1 VGAGRWSSPDYTA
14 ARVMMETSRQLQL
27 REAQAA
33 RELGSEV
40 GADGHRVGRD
50 PRKMTRDE
58 LRLLGHEPKSPVE
71 ALRARCLGCCVGSAD
86 EVRKCMALA
95 CPSWPF
101 RMGINP
107 WRTVSE
113 GRRESGRRL
122 AAKRAAKSSQLKSNL
137 AADGGMAP
145 AATLPPPGVDHPE

>member
-1 VGAGRWSSPDYTA
+1 
-14 ARVMMETSRQLQL
+14 
-27 REAQAA
+27 
-33 RELGSEV
+33 
-40 GADGHRVGRD
+40 
-50 PRKMTRDE
+50 MTRYE
-58 LRLLGHEPKSPVE
+58 LRLLGHEPRSPME
-71 ALRARCLGCCVGSAD
+71 ALRARCLGCCAGSTD

-145 AATLPPPGVDHPE
+145 AATLLPPGADRAE